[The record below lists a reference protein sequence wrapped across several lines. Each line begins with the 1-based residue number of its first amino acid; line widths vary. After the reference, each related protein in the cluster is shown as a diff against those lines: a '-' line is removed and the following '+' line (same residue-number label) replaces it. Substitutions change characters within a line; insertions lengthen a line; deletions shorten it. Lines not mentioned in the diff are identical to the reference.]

1 MRCRTRM
8 TSLVALT
15 VLTAGCFSYEP
26 PPAQFDDDGL
36 RESVEVAATVA
47 PHAWLVSRIAGE
59 DFRVVTALPATADPH
74 SHTPT
79 DAEVSRLARARILFR
94 SGVPFENGSWLSA
107 LSARGVEVVDLRQ
120 GIQLLADGHGHG
132 HGHGHEHAEEHG
144 HEHAHPHPH
153 EPGQELSHDAD
164 EPAVP
169 QTEGDPHTWTSPRRL
184 AHQAEI
190 VAETLAKLRPER
202 TDAIRARALD
212 MERELTA
219 LDAELA
225 TRLAGNAG
233 RKFFV
238 HHPSWSYF
246 AADYGLV
253 QVALEAGGSEPSDA
267 QLTEWLRRARAAGA
281 TVIFTQPQSADS
293 TPRIAA
299 EALSARLETLDP
311 LAADVPEQ
319 LRVTAD
325 RLLASWAEPSSTS
338 VQP

>member
-1 MRCRTRM
+1 MHLARLFLASFWLFVFWGC
-8 TSLVALT
+8 SGPD
-15 VLTAGCFSYEP
+15 AGSHDDASG
-26 PPAQFDDDGL
+26 PADAAV
-36 RESVEVAATVA
+36 RVAATVA
-47 PHAWLVSRIAGE
+47 PHAWLVSRIAGD
-59 DFRVVTALPATADPH
+59 DFRVVTALPASADPH

-79 DAEVSRLARARILFR
+79 DAEVSRLARSRVLFR

-120 GIQLLADGHGHG
+120 GIQLLEDGHGHG
-132 HGHGHEHAEEHG
+132 HGYEPELGHK
-144 HEHAHPHPH
+144 HAHPHPH
-153 EPGQELSHDAD
+153 NSGPDHSHEAD
-164 EPAVP
+164 EPDVP
-169 QTEGDPHTWTSPRRL
+169 LTEGDPHTWTSPRRL
-184 AHQAEI
+184 ARQAQI
-190 VAETLAKLRPER
+190 VADTLVGLRPGR
-202 TDAIRARALD
+202 ADAIRARALEV
-212 MERELTA
+212 ERELTA

-225 TRLAGNAG
+225 TLLAGNAG
-233 RKFFV
+233 REFFV

-267 QLTEWLRRARAAGA
+267 QLTEWLRRARAAKA
-281 TVIFTQPQSADS
+281 TVVFTQPQSADS

-299 EALSARLETLDP
+299 EGLSAQLETLDP